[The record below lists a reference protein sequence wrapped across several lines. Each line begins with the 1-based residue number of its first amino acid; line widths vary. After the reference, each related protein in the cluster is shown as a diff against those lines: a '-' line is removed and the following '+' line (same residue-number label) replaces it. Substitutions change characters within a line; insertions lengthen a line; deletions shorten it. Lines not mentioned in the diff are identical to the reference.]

1 MRPVIAIVGRPN
13 VGKST
18 LLNRLARRRA
28 ALVAD
33 TPGVTRDRLFV
44 DANMGSRGV
53 ILVDTGGFDTHPGDE
68 LSRMVVEQA
77 QAAIDEADLVLFLC
91 DSRDGLHPVDQEV
104 ADVLRR
110 SGKPVLC
117 LVNKCDPGSNEANRH
132 EFHRLGLDF
141 LPISAAHGTGMDEL
155 EDLVLAGIGEP
166 QGEERAAADAD
177 LKMCLLGRP
186 NVGKSSLAN
195 SLSGGQRQI
204 VSPIPGTTRDA
215 VDIAL
220 EQDGIGCLLVDTP
233 GVRRRARISVR
244 LEQYSVL
251 AALRS
256 LERADVAVVVID
268 GAETFSDQDARLL
281 SIVNDRGRGLVIA
294 VNKTDLL
301 DEPGAMKQYFE
312 KLEHG
317 ARFVSYAPIVRLSA
331 KTGRGVGRLLP
342 ECNKV
347 ARNLSQRVS
356 TGDLNRL
363 VAESL
368 QKHQPPLVR
377 GKRAKIYYITQA
389 EVKPPT
395 FVASVNDP
403 SRLPQHY
410 RRYLENQL
418 RARFAFIGVPL
429 RWRFRKRGES
439 GGKNSARGSKRR
451 KR

>member
-18 LLNRLARRRA
+18 LLNRLVGRRA

-44 DANMGSRGV
+44 DARMGSRNV
-53 ILVDTGGFDTHPGDE
+53 ILVDTGGFDTHPEDE

-77 QAAIDEADLVLFLC
+77 QAAVEQADLVLFIC

-104 ADVLRR
+104 ANVLRR
-110 SGKPVLC
+110 SGKLVLC
-117 LVNKCDPGSNEANRH
+117 LVNKCDPGADNSSRH
-132 EFHRLGLDF
+132 DFHRLGLDI
-141 LPISAAHGTGMDEL
+141 LPISAAHGTGLDEL
-155 EDLVLAGIGEP
+155 QEMVLANLGEP
-166 QGEERAAADAD
+166 QEEDRPATYAD
-177 LKMCLLGRP
+177 LKICLLGRP

-195 SLSGGQRQI
+195 RLSGGQRQI
-204 VSPIPGTTRDA
+204 VSATPGTTRDA
-215 VDIAL
+215 ADISL
-220 EQDGIGCLLVDTP
+220 EQDGISCLLVDTP
-233 GVRRRARISVR
+233 GVRRRARISMK
-244 LEQYSVL
+244 LEQYSVM

-256 LERADVAVVVID
+256 LERADVAVVVLD
-268 GAETFSDQDARLL
+268 GTETFSDQDARLL

-294 VNKTDLL
+294 VNKIDQLE
-301 DEPGAMKQYFE
+301 EPGTMKKYME
-312 KLEHG
+312 ELVHG
-317 ARFVSYAPIVRLSA
+317 VRFVSYAPVLRLSA
-331 KTGRGVGRLLP
+331 MTGRGLGRLLP

-347 ARNLSQRVS
+347 ARNLFQRIS

-363 VAESL
+363 VLEALS
-368 QKHQPPLVR
+368 KHQPPLVKGR
-377 GKRAKIYYITQA
+377 RAKIYYITQA

-410 RRYLENQL
+410 RSYLENQL
-418 RARFAFIGVPL
+418 REKFAFVGVPL

-439 GGKNSARGSKRR
+439 GEKNKARRPKRR
-451 KR
+451 RG